1 MSDNIYNILANF
13 NKVAITPVE
22 PIKTPL
28 TESVKTERTSMVE
41 SLESKFKSF
50 KERLD
55 ESYEAYDPGAEEDEE
70 YGPDIH
76 NGDYVTDKWESS
88 GEVYRVSQCD
98 GNRCWIGDKDNR
110 GWYIDTS
117 RLTHV
122 NPVTDEYKISQ
133 YFDLDADDELEEAF
147 GERNHD
153 REREEHER
161 QQPNWNDDEEDEYD
175 PDEHE
180 NEADYRYQQEK
191 DARAT
196 GMDEASEHSPM
207 LWDPEQGVDDTGATG
222 YVREIDTD
230 VIDIPTQL
238 AQALR
243 LDSNAIICDLEY
255 EGTGNGIQFN
265 KVTAHAWDEA
275 SDTLGNPVDITGPAS
290 SNKELHDILWT
301 WVSDHDLD
309 NYEREAASQ
318 QDSGD
323 EWADYNID
331 ESHYSSGMTKQEQHS
346 EVKALLA
353 SRAKRHDRMH
363 NESSEEVTELK
374 SPTKRSVAKGDKLYN
389 YHKNRMHS
397 QDNDI
402 SHHEINTRG
411 IDPDYYNLSSD
422 NNDMDSEEYGATDF
436 RGKQSW
442 DDNTSNFD
450 DPSTWTDDFESDS
463 VLSGYEHPIAY
474 LKWAI
479 NQELRKK
486 QNADPEVLAKYKS
499 ELATVEDKYQQ
510 RVKHLNRNKG
520 LPKHVTESRLMES
533 ENTFDH
539 ILHHYS
545 AEVKKFKKGHELD
558 DRLYDALYDYYSE
571 DMPYGIKKARDGDP
585 YTWVSDKFDE
595 DLGLDNMPDMN
606 VELDE
611 IAQLAGLSRN
621 SSNSIDQHASSDELL
636 PTVDEDEEYFDPNN
650 TTHFDNDDEDE
661 CPACSGTGND
671 PYDFEPCRA
680 CSSVDEVIADEGNEF
695 SGALNAAKASGEQ
708 EFEVAGKKYT
718 VKEDVTLNVSATG
731 EEDVLNVIR
740 KLSGMAEVNVPHNE
754 PEEEFTDI
762 DEERDIEHVNTP
774 REKIAP
780 MSAAYPSGTDMHRS
794 KKSYSGKPY
803 RGDNPMA
810 ESKEDSLWTK
820 YSTMLQGL
828 IK

>member
-55 ESYEAYDPGAEEDEE
+55 ESYEAYDPGADEDEE

-76 NGDYVTDKWESS
+76 NGDYVTDQWESS

-117 RLTHV
+117 RLTHI

-147 GERNHD
+147 ESQD
-153 REREEHER
+153 DLFEPEEDYRRRTQRDSEFDNEFDE
-161 QQPNWNDDEEDEYD
+161 PNFDDEDDLE
-175 PDEHE
+175 
-180 NEADYRYQQEK
+180 
-191 DARAT
+191 
-196 GMDEASEHSPM
+196 EASEHSPM

-230 VIDIPTQL
+230 VIDIPPQL

-353 SRAKRHDRMH
+353 LRAKRHDGMH
-363 NESSEEVTELK
+363 NESSDDYHREKEMFDKHDRQSNRLGNVSLPAGSK
-374 SPTKRSVAKGDKLYN
+374 YAIKRPERK
-389 YHKNRMHS
+389 
-397 QDNDI
+397 
-402 SHHEINTRG
+402 
-411 IDPDYYNLSSD
+411 
-422 NNDMDSEEYGATDF
+422 
-436 RGKQSW
+436 
-442 DDNTSNFD
+442 
-450 DPSTWTDDFESDS
+450 DFEK
-463 VLSGYEHPIAY
+463 PI
-474 LKWAI
+474 
-479 NQELRKK
+479 
-486 QNADPEVLAKYKS
+486 S
-499 ELATVEDKYQQ
+499 
-510 RVKHLNRNKG
+510 
-520 LPKHVTESRLMES
+520 ESRLMES

-585 YTWVSDKFDE
+585 HTWVSDKFDE

-636 PTVDEDEEYFDPNN
+636 PIVDEDDEYFDPNN
-650 TTHFDNDDEDE
+650 PTHFDNDDEDE
-661 CPACSGTGND
+661 CPACLGTGND

-680 CSSVDEVIADEGNEF
+680 CSSIDEVIADEGNEF

-762 DEERDIEHVNTP
+762 DEEREIEHVNTP